1 MRVVLEKNSST
12 PLSGIV
18 DFGRFTMKKKENYVL
33 FLDFDGVLHPD
44 AVYLS
49 RQGPVLRTDG
59 ELFMWTPHLVE
70 VLKQFPF
77 VSIVL
82 STSWVRHL
90 GFKRALGFLP
100 SFVAERVV
108 GATWHSSMAKIW
120 ADEAVWDGRTRYDQI
135 SRYAARANLSQWISL
150 DDELAGWA
158 EEALDRL
165 VACDPQRGLGDPD
178 AQRNLYKRLEHL
190 ASSRLT

>member
-1 MRVVLEKNSST
+1 
-12 PLSGIV
+12 
-18 DFGRFTMKKKENYVL
+18 
-33 FLDFDGVLHPD
+33 
-44 AVYLS
+44 
-49 RQGPVLRTDG
+49 
-59 ELFMWTPHLVE
+59 MWAPCLVE
-70 VLKQFPF
+70 ILEQFPS

-100 SFVAERVV
+100 PFLAERVV

-150 DDELAGWA
+150 DDEVGGWA

-165 VACDPQRGLGDPD
+165 VACSPKSGISDPV
-178 AQRNLYKRLEHL
+178 AQRYLCRRLEL
-190 ASSRLT
+190 FGKI